1 MTTQVPPSALLPLNP
16 EQLARLQAATT
27 DLTPTQLA
35 WVSGYFWGVLN
46 QQPAALAATPAPAAE
61 MPGITIISASQ
72 TGNARRVAEALRD
85 DLLAAK
91 LNVKLVNA
99 GDYKFKQIASEKLL
113 IVVTSTQGEGEPP
126 EEAVALHKFLFS
138 KKAPKLENTAFAV
151 FSLGDSSYEFFCQSG
166 KDFDSKLAEL
176 GGERLLDRVDAD
188 VEYQAAASE
197 WRARV
202 VDALK
207 SRAPVAAPSQS
218 VATGA
223 VNEIHTSPYSK
234 DAPLAAS
241 LSVNQKI
248 TGRNSEK
255 DVRHIEI
262 DLGDSGLRYQ
272 PGDALGVWY
281 QNDPALVKELVEL
294 LWLKGD
300 EPVTVEGKTLPLN
313 EALQWHFELTVNT
326 ANIVENYATLTRS
339 ETLLPLVGDKA
350 KLQHY
355 AATTPIVDMVRFSPA
370 QLDAEALINLLRPL
384 TPRLYSIASSQAEVE
399 NEVHVTVGVVRYDVE
414 GRARAGGASSFLA
427 DRVEEEGEV
436 RVFIE
441 HNDNFRLPTN
451 PETPVIMIGPGT
463 GIAPFRAFM
472 QQRAADEA
480 PGKNWL
486 FFGNPHFTEDLNDG
500 LTGGFKGDNFLLI
513 RFHGM
518 YQQDDRD
525 IRAERAE
532 QKLEPRHAMLLR
544 CRLPG
549 GVITTKQWQAIDKFA
564 GENTIYGSIRLTNRQ
579 TFQFHGIL
587 KKNVKPVHQMLHSV
601 GLDALATANDMNRNV
616 LCTSNPYESQ
626 LHAEAY
632 EWAKKISEHL
642 LPRTRAYAEIWLDQE
657 KVATTDEEPILGQ
670 TYLPRKFKTTVV
682 IPPQND
688 IDLHANDMN
697 FVAIAE
703 NGKLVGF
710 NLLVGGGLSIEH
722 GNKKTYART
731 ASEFG
736 YLPLEHTLAVAEAV
750 VTTQRDWGNRTDRKN
765 AKTKYTL
772 ERVGVETFKAEVER
786 RAGIKF
792 EPIRPYEFTG
802 RGDRI
807 GWVKGI
813 DDNWHLTLFIENGRI
828 LDYPG
833 RPLKT
838 GLLEIAKIHKGDFRI
853 TANQNL
859 IIAGVPESEKA
870 KIEKIAKESG
880 LMNAVT
886 PQRENSMACVSFPT
900 CPLAMAEAERFLPSF
915 IDNIDNLMAKHG
927 VSDEHIVMRVTGC
940 PNGCGRAM
948 LAEVGLVGKAP
959 GRYNLHLGGNR
970 MGTRIPRMYK
980 ENITEPEILASLDEL
995 IGRWAKEREAGE
1007 GFGDFTVRAGIIRP
1021 VLDPA
1026 RDLWD

>member
-85 DLLAAK
+85 DLLAEK

-166 KDFDSKLAEL
+166 KDFDS
-176 GGERLLDRVDAD
+176 
-188 VEYQAAASE
+188 SE

-234 DAPLAAS
+234 DAPLVAS

-300 EPVTVEGKTLPLN
+300 ETVTVDGKTLTLR

-399 NEVHVTVGVVRYDVE
+399 SEVHVTVGVVRYDIE

-441 HNDNFRLPTN
+441 HNDNFRLPAN

-486 FFGNPHFTEDLNDG
+486 FFGNPHFTEDFLYQVEWQRYVKEG
-500 LTGGFKGDNFLLI
+500 VLTRKKKKFTYKTNCANRARSCGAGSMTVPTFMSAATLI
-513 RFHGM
+513 AWR
-518 YQQDDRD
+518 
-525 IRAERAE
+525 
-532 QKLEPRHAMLLR
+532 KTLSRHFW
-544 CRLPG
+544 
-549 GVITTKQWQAIDKFA
+549 K
-564 GENTIYGSIRLTNRQ
+564 
-579 TFQFHGIL
+579 
-587 KKNVKPVHQMLHSV
+587 
-601 GLDALATANDMNRNV
+601 
-616 LCTSNPYESQ
+616 
-626 LHAEAY
+626 
-632 EWAKKISEHL
+632 
-642 LPRTRAYAEIWLDQE
+642 
-657 KVATTDEEPILGQ
+657 
-670 TYLPRKFKTTVV
+670 
-682 IPPQND
+682 
-688 IDLHANDMN
+688 
-697 FVAIAE
+697 
-703 NGKLVGF
+703 
-710 NLLVGGGLSIEH
+710 
-722 GNKKTYART
+722 
-731 ASEFG
+731 
-736 YLPLEHTLAVAEAV
+736 
-750 VTTQRDWGNRTDRKN
+750 
-765 AKTKYTL
+765 
-772 ERVGVETFKAEVER
+772 
-786 RAGIKF
+786 
-792 EPIRPYEFTG
+792 
-802 RGDRI
+802 
-807 GWVKGI
+807 
-813 DDNWHLTLFIENGRI
+813 
-828 LDYPG
+828 
-833 RPLKT
+833 
-838 GLLEIAKIHKGDFRI
+838 
-853 TANQNL
+853 
-859 IIAGVPESEKA
+859 
-870 KIEKIAKESG
+870 
-880 LMNAVT
+880 
-886 PQRENSMACVSFPT
+886 
-900 CPLAMAEAERFLPSF
+900 
-915 IDNIDNLMAKHG
+915 
-927 VSDEHIVMRVTGC
+927 
-940 PNGCGRAM
+940 
-948 LAEVGLVGKAP
+948 
-959 GRYNLHLGGNR
+959 
-970 MGTRIPRMYK
+970 
-980 ENITEPEILASLDEL
+980 
-995 IGRWAKEREAGE
+995 
-1007 GFGDFTVRAGIIRP
+1007 
-1021 VLDPA
+1021 
-1026 RDLWD
+1026 